1 MPDSYES
8 QNESEQL
15 EAALRRDVEPEA
27 PLSEGLTNR
36 IVSAIGAA
44 YVRRRRTIV
53 IRRFAIGA
61 ASVAAAVLLAI
72 GLLVNNRPPVDK
84 PGPIVSTSGNGGEI
98 IAQIQPGP
106 VIVDDSLTAMGQ
118 FAADSVVQEM
128 RDLASDASDIGS
140 VMLASLPGDVID
152 GGLTRLWSTS
162 DQE

>member
-1 MPDSYES
+1 MSGSYEN
-8 QNESEQL
+8 QNEFEQL

-27 PLSEGLTNR
+27 PLSEELTNR

-61 ASVAAAVLLAI
+61 ASLAAAVLLAI
-72 GLLVNNRPPVDK
+72 GLLVNNRPSVDK
-84 PGPIVSTSGNGGEI
+84 PVPIVSTPGNGGEI
-98 IAQIQPGP
+98 IAQIQPSP
-106 VIVDDSLTAMGQ
+106 VIVDDSLAAMGQ